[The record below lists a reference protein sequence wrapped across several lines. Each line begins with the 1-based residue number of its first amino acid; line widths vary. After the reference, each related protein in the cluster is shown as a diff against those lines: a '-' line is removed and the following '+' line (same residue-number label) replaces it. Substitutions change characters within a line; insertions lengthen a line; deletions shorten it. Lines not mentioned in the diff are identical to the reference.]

1 MIIRRMEDHSTGR
14 QTKNRSVIMAEL
26 RAGIIGYGL
35 AGAVFHAP
43 LITSTP
49 GMRVA
54 ALVTG
59 DAERQA
65 RARRDFPA
73 AAVYA
78 TAQELLADPSALDL
92 VVVAA
97 PNRAHLPL
105 GLAALDAGLP
115 VVMDKPLAPS
125 FVAGEEL
132 IAAAERAGKL
142 LTVFQNRRWD
152 NDFLTAR
159 RLIAADLVGPV
170 VRFES
175 RYERFRPAPKPGAWR
190 ERPDPE
196 EAGGLLF
203 DLGAH
208 LIDQALLLFG
218 PPVSVYAEVE
228 TRRPGALVDDDV
240 FVALRFAG
248 GQVAHLWMS
257 ALPRLLGPRLR
268 VVGRRGVYE
277 KYGMDPQED
286 ALRRGERPGVAEW
299 GREPRESWGR
309 LATEAG
315 GLAFDGGVETL
326 PGSYETFYAALRDAM
341 TSGGPPPVDPRDAL
355 AVLRVIAAARDSAR
369 TGATIHLTP

>member
-1 MIIRRMEDHSTGR
+1 M
-14 QTKNRSVIMAEL
+14 VEL
-26 RAGIIGYGL
+26 RAGIVGYGL

-43 LITSTP
+43 LIASTP

-54 ALVTG
+54 AIVTS
-59 DAERQA
+59 DAQRQA
-65 RARRDFPA
+65 RARRDFPG

-97 PNRAHLPL
+97 PNRTHLSL

-115 VVMDKPLAPS
+115 VVVDKPLAPS
-125 FVAGEEL
+125 VAAGEEL
-132 IAAAERAGKL
+132 LAAAERTGTL

-159 RLIAADLVGPV
+159 QLIAADLLGPV

-190 ERPDPE
+190 ERPDAE

-240 FVALRFAG
+240 FVALRYAG
-248 GQVAHLWMS
+248 GQEAHLWMS
-257 ALPRLLGPRLR
+257 MLPRLLGPRLR
-268 VVGRRGVYE
+268 VVGLRGVYE
-277 KYGMDPQED
+277 KHGMDPQED
-286 ALRRGERPGVAEW
+286 ALRRGERPGGAEW
-299 GREPRESWGR
+299 GREPREGWGR
-309 LATEAG
+309 LATETG
-315 GLAFDGGVETL
+315 GVAFDGRVETL
-326 PGSYETFYAALRDAM
+326 PGSYETFYTALRDAL
-341 TSGGPPPVDPRDAL
+341 TSGGPAPVDPRDAL
-355 AVLRVIAAARDSAR
+355 AVLRVIAAARASAR
-369 TGATIHLTP
+369 TGATIRLTL

>member
-1 MIIRRMEDHSTGR
+1 
-14 QTKNRSVIMAEL
+14 MAEL

-35 AGAVFHAP
+35 AGAIFHAP
-43 LITSTP
+43 LIASTP

-54 ALVTG
+54 AIVTG
-59 DAERQA
+59 DAARQA
-65 RARRDFPA
+65 RARRDFPSA
-73 AAVYA
+73 AIHA
-78 TAQELLADPSALDL
+78 TAQELLAEPSALDL

-97 PNRAHLPL
+97 PNRAHVSL

-115 VVMDKPLAPS
+115 IVVDKPLAPS
-125 FVAGEEL
+125 VAAGEAL

-159 RLIAADLVGPV
+159 QLIAADLLGPV

-190 ERPDPE
+190 ERPDAE

-218 PPVSVYAEVE
+218 PPVSVYAEVDA
-228 TRRPGALVDDDV
+228 RRPAALVDDDV
-240 FVALRFAG
+240 FLALRFAS
-248 GQVAHLWMS
+248 GQTAHLWMS

-268 VVGRRGVYE
+268 VVGLRGVYE
-277 KYGMDPQED
+277 KHGMDPQED
-286 ALRRGERPGVAEW
+286 ALSRGERPGGAGW
-299 GREPRESWGR
+299 GHEPHEGWGQ
-309 LATEAG
+309 LATEMG
-315 GLAFDGGVETL
+315 GVAFDGRVETL
-326 PGSYETFYAALRDAM
+326 PGSYEAFYAALRDAL
-341 TSGGPPPVDPRDAL
+341 TNGGPPPVDPRDAL
-355 AVLRVIAAARDSAR
+355 AVLRVIAAARESAR
-369 TGATIHLTP
+369 TGATIHLTS

>member
-1 MIIRRMEDHSTGR
+1 
-14 QTKNRSVIMAEL
+14 MAEL

-43 LITSTP
+43 LIASTP

-54 ALVTG
+54 AIVTG
-59 DAERQA
+59 DVERQA
-65 RARRDFPA
+65 RARRDFPSA
-73 AAVYA
+73 AIHA
-78 TAQELLADPSALDL
+78 TAQELLTDPSALDL

-97 PNRAHLPL
+97 PNRAHVSL
-105 GLAALDAGLP
+105 GLASLDAGLP
-115 VVMDKPLAPS
+115 VVVDKPLAPS
-125 FVAGEEL
+125 VAAAEAL

-159 RLIAADLVGPV
+159 QLIAADLLGPV

-175 RYERFRPAPKPGAWR
+175 RYERFRPEPKPGAWR

-218 PPVSVYAEVE
+218 PPVSVYAEVDA
-228 TRRPGALVDDDV
+228 RRPAALVDDDV
-240 FVALRFAG
+240 FLALRFAS

-268 VVGRRGVYE
+268 VVGLRGVYE
-277 KYGMDPQED
+277 KHGMDPQED
-286 ALRRGERPGVAEW
+286 ALSRGERPGGAGW
-299 GREPRESWGR
+299 GREPSEGWGQ
-309 LATEAG
+309 LATETG
-315 GLAFDGGVETL
+315 GVAFDGRVETL
-326 PGSYETFYAALRDAM
+326 PGSYEAFYTALRDAL

-355 AVLRVIAAARDSAR
+355 AVLRVIAAAHTSAR
-369 TGATIHLTP
+369 TGAPIQPAM

>member
-1 MIIRRMEDHSTGR
+1 
-14 QTKNRSVIMAEL
+14 MAEL

-43 LITSTP
+43 LIASTP

-54 ALVTG
+54 AIVTG

-65 RARRDFPA
+65 HAHRDFPG
-73 AAVYA
+73 AAVYT

-92 VVVAA
+92 VVIAA
-97 PNRAHLPL
+97 PNRTHVPL

-115 VVMDKPLAPS
+115 VVVDKPLAPS
-125 FVAGEEL
+125 VAAGEEL
-132 IAAAERAGKL
+132 LAAAERAGML

-159 RLIAADLVGPV
+159 HLIAADLLGPI

-190 ERPDPE
+190 EQADPE

-218 PPVSVYAEVE
+218 PPVSVYAEVDV
-228 TRRPGALVDDDV
+228 RRPGALVDDDV

-248 GQVAHLWMS
+248 GAAAHLWMS
-257 ALPRLLGPRLR
+257 MLPRLLGPRLR
-268 VVGRRGVYE
+268 VVGPRGVYE
-277 KYGMDPQED
+277 KHGMDPQED
-286 ALRRGERPGVAEW
+286 ALRRGERPGGAEW
-299 GREPRESWGR
+299 GREARAGWGR
-309 LATEAG
+309 LVTEAG
-315 GLAFDGGVETL
+315 AAAFDGHVETL
-326 PGSYETFYAALRDAM
+326 PGSYETFYAALRDAL

-355 AVLRVIAAARDSAR
+355 AVLRVIAAARESAR
-369 TGATIHLTP
+369 TGALVQLAM